1 MVFVDC
7 EYIVN
12 YDECCLY
19 HCECNGCMDCKD
31 QKPRENTGNS
41 EDTNKGVI
49 SMALVDNANPDYF
62 DLFDMCYQTGEYDDY
77 DCYSCPH
84 IAECSGI
91 GDDND
96 DE

>member
-41 EDTNKGVI
+41 EDTNK
-49 SMALVDNANPDYF
+49 
-62 DLFDMCYQTGEYDDY
+62 E
-77 DCYSCPH
+77 
-84 IAECSGI
+84 
-91 GDDND
+91 
-96 DE
+96 

>member
-12 YDECCLY
+12 YNECCLY

-41 EDTNKGVI
+41 EGT
-49 SMALVDNANPDYF
+49 DNEN
-62 DLFDMCYQTGEYDDY
+62 
-77 DCYSCPH
+77 
-84 IAECSGI
+84 
-91 GDDND
+91 N
-96 DE
+96 